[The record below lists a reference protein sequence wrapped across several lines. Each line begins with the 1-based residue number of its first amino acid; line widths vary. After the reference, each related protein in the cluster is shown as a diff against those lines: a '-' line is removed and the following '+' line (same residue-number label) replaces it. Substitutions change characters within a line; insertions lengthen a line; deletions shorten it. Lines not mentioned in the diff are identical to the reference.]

1 MLQTKLM
8 LKNFFS
14 LQWNEILA
22 HWNTRDTS
30 DKTKKVLDERWA
42 TLKDDLVAFH
52 CSKSKSQV
60 AAVVSYVFILS
71 YMANPASFLVL
82 VCFKLF
88 YGDNTFYIHFC
99 HVTLECPKPRPL

>member
-1 MLQTKLM
+1 MRRATGVLHRTNKILID
-8 LKNFFS
+8 KGNF
-14 LQWNEILA
+14 LA
-22 HWNTRDTS
+22 DFWFYHS
-30 DKTKKVLDERWA
+30 F
-42 TLKDDLVAFH
+42 KDDPVAFH

-82 VCFKLF
+82 VCCKLL
-88 YGDNTFYIHFC
+88 YGDNTFYIHLC

>member
-1 MLQTKLM
+1 MS
-8 LKNFFS
+8 FRDD
-14 LQWNEILA
+14 
-22 HWNTRDTS
+22 TRS
-30 DKTKKVLDERWA
+30 PRV
-42 TLKDDLVAFH
+42 KDDPVAFH

-82 VCFKLF
+82 VCCKLL
-88 YGDNTFYIHFC
+88 YGDNTFYIHLC